1 VTAAAKI
8 GTQSQT
14 HDGLRPLNA
23 RRDMS
28 QVAKVIETAFAGQ
41 LDANGRAMIRQMKAL
56 GRFGWIGW
64 LIAQLILPPAAYPL
78 GFVWEQDGTVVGNAS
93 LLPDG
98 RYPGR
103 WMLANVAVLP
113 EYRKRGIA
121 RALVTSAIDLAARR
135 GGLELV
141 LQVDVR
147 SEPAHRLYESLGFA
161 TQTTRTTWW
170 RSREARLPV
179 DQATPAHIR
188 PRRDEDWPQQYALAR
203 SLFPEGLLWPS
214 PLRADVFRPEPFS
227 GALGMRRTRHW
238 AWYEESGRIGATLT
252 ARLGSEA
259 RHWRFIL
266 LVPPDLQGFVEKPLL
281 IHGLRELKAAR
292 LPTTIDYPAGL
303 AVDAL
308 QSLDF
313 QARRSLTWMALDLRT
328 GTAQKPRI

>member
-1 VTAAAKI
+1 
-8 GTQSQT
+8 
-14 HDGLRPLNA
+14 
-23 RRDMS
+23 M
-28 QVAKVIETAFAGQ
+28 
-41 LDANGRAMIRQMKAL
+41 
-56 GRFGWIGW
+56 
-64 LIAQLILPPAAYPL
+64 
-78 GFVWEQDGTVVGNAS
+78 
-93 LLPDG
+93 
-98 RYPGR
+98 
-103 WMLANVAVLP
+103 
-113 EYRKRGIA
+113 
-121 RALVTSAIDLAARR
+121 
-135 GGLELV
+135 
-141 LQVDVR
+141 
-147 SEPAHRLYESLGFA
+147 
-161 TQTTRTTWW
+161 
-170 RSREARLPV
+170 

>member
-1 VTAAAKI
+1 MTAAAKI
-8 GTQSQT
+8 GTHSHT

-28 QVAKVIETAFAGQ
+28 AVAKVIEIAFAGQ
-41 LDANGRAMIRQMKAL
+41 LDANGRRMIRQMKAL

-64 LIAQLILPPAAYPL
+64 LVAQLVLPPAAYPL
-78 GFVWEQDGTVVGNAS
+78 GFVWEQDETVVGNAS

-103 WMLANVAVLP
+103 WILANVAVLP
-113 EYRKRGIA
+113 EYRHRGIA
-121 RALVTSAIDLAARR
+121 RALVTSVIDLAARH

-147 SEPAHRLYESLGFA
+147 SEPAHRLYESLGFV

-170 RSREARLPV
+170 RSTDARLPAEV
-179 DQATPAHIR
+179 GTAPQIR
-188 PRRDEDWPQQYALAR
+188 PRRDDDWPQQYALAR

-214 PLRADVFRPEPFS
+214 PLRADIFRPEPLS
-227 GALGMRRTRHW
+227 GALGLRRTRHW

-252 ARLGSEA
+252 ARLGAEA

-266 LVPPDLQGFVEKPLL
+266 LVAPDLEGIVEKPMLV
-281 IHGLRELKAAR
+281 HGLRELKDAQ
-292 LPTTIDYPAGL
+292 LPTTIDYPASL
-303 AVDAL
+303 ATDAL
-308 QSLDF
+308 TSLNF
-313 QARRSLTWMALDLRT
+313 QAKRSLTWMALDLRD
-328 GTAQKPRI
+328 GNAQKLRV